1 MTDVLRVA
9 GLTVDIPNRTGELIR
24 VLHDVDFTV
33 GRGEIVGVVGESGS
47 GKTMLMRS
55 VIGILPDTAVR
66 TWELCEVDGVDRTDD
81 QAPTPSRRNGA
92 SAATRAPAQP
102 DQSGLDPGSPSAT
115 RPPTPPRHPGLDPG
129 SPRATR
135 LPVSMIFQDPMTS
148 LNPVRRIGYHL
159 VEVIR
164 RFQGATGGK
173 AKQLGID
180 ALAQVGIN
188 DPARRF
194 RQYPHELSGGMRQ
207 RVMIAM
213 ALLAKPS
220 LLIADEPTTALD
232 VTVQAQILDLITEL
246 RRETGLA
253 VALVTH
259 DLGVVAGTC
268 DRVAVMCRGRVVEV
282 GTTDEIFY
290 DPQHP
295 YTRALLAAAPGTDVA
310 GGSLTVSGGVAP
322 EWVDATAVT
331 VQHSPTHF
339 SLVPAEAAS

>member
-9 GLTVDIPNRTGELIR
+9 GLTVDIPNRDGVPVR

-55 VIGILPDTAVR
+55 VIDILPETALR
-66 TWELCEVDGVDRTDD
+66 TWNECEVDGVDRTLRV
-81 QAPTPSRRNGA
+81 APDAPRRWSSLARPELVEGSR
-92 SAATRAPAQP
+92 
-102 DQSGLDPGSPSAT
+102 PG
-115 RPPTPPRHPGLDPG
+115 D
-129 SPRATR
+129 R

-159 VEVIR
+159 TEVIR
-164 RFQGATGGK
+164 RFQGVTGGK
-173 AKQLGID
+173 ARELGIA
-180 ALAQVGIN
+180 ALDQVGIN

-213 ALLAKPS
+213 ALLARPS

-246 RRETGLA
+246 RHQTGLA

-282 GTTDEIFY
+282 GTTDEVFY
-290 DPQHP
+290 AARHP
-295 YTRALLAAAPGTDVA
+295 YTQALLAAAPGTDVA
-310 GGSLTVSGGVAP
+310 GGGITVSGGVPA
-322 EWVDATAVT
+322 EWVDAGAVY
-331 VQHSPTHF
+331 VEHSPTHR
-339 SLVPAEAAS
+339 SLVPAEEAP

>member
-9 GLTVDIPNRTGELIR
+9 GLTVDIPNRDGVAVR

-33 GRGEIVGVVGESGS
+33 GHGEIVGVVGESGS

-55 VIGILPDTAVR
+55 VVDILPETAIR
-66 TWELCEVDGVDRTDD
+66 TWTACEVDGVDRT
-81 QAPTPSRRNGA
+81 TRSRG
-92 SAATRAPAQP
+92 
-102 DQSGLDPGSPSAT
+102 D
-115 RPPTPPRHPGLDPG
+115 
-129 SPRATR
+129 R

-148 LNPVRRIGYHL
+148 LNPVRRIGYLL

-164 RFQGATGGK
+164 RFQGVTGGR
-173 AKQLGID
+173 ARQLGIE
-180 ALAQVGIN
+180 ALDQVGID

-232 VTVQAQILDLITEL
+232 VTVQAQILDLITDL
-246 RRETGLA
+246 RREARLA

-295 YTRALLAAAPGTDVA
+295 YTRSLLAAAPGTEAA
-310 GGSLTVSGGVAP
+310 GGSLTVSGGVAS
-322 EWVDATAVT
+322 EWVDASAVR
-331 VQHSPTHF
+331 VQHSTTHA
-339 SLVPAEAAS
+339 SLVPAEVAP

>member
-9 GLTVDIPNRTGELIR
+9 GLTVDIPNREGVPVQ
-24 VLHDVDFTV
+24 VLHDVDFHV

-55 VIGILPDTAVR
+55 VIDILPETAVR
-66 TWELCEVDGVDRTDD
+66 QWTACEVDGVDR
-81 QAPTPSRRNGA
+81 R
-92 SAATRAPAQP
+92 TRAR
-102 DQSGLDPGSPSAT
+102 GV
-115 RPPTPPRHPGLDPG
+115 
-129 SPRATR
+129 R

-148 LNPVRRIGYHL
+148 LNPVRRVGYHL

-164 RFQGATGGK
+164 RFQGVTGGK
-173 AKQLGID
+173 AQRLGVE
-180 ALAQVGIN
+180 ALDQVGIN
-188 DPARRF
+188 DPGRRF

-213 ALLAKPS
+213 ALLAKPT

-232 VTVQAQILDLITEL
+232 VTVQAQILDLIAEL
-246 RRETGLA
+246 RREVGLA

-268 DRVAVMCRGRVVEV
+268 DRVAVMCQGRIVEE

-290 DPQHP
+290 SARHP
-295 YTRALLAAAPGTDVA
+295 YTKALLAAVPGTDA
-310 GGSLTVSGGVAP
+310 AADRLTTTGARVPAA
-322 EWVDATAVT
+322 WVDAGAVY
-331 VQHSPTHF
+331 VRHSPTHR
-339 SLVPAEAAS
+339 SLVPAEVAP

>member
-1 MTDVLRVA
+1 MTDVLHVA
-9 GLTVDIPNRTGELIR
+9 GLTVDIPNREGVPIR

-55 VIGILPDTAVR
+55 VIDILPETAVR
-66 TWELCEVDGVDRTDD
+66 QWTACDVDGTDR
-81 QAPTPSRRNGA
+81 R
-92 SAATRAPAQP
+92 TRAR
-102 DQSGLDPGSPSAT
+102 GV
-115 RPPTPPRHPGLDPG
+115 
-129 SPRATR
+129 R

-164 RFQGATGGK
+164 RFQGVSGSRA
-173 AKQLGID
+173 AQLGVE
-180 ALAQVGIN
+180 ALDQVDIN
-188 DPARRF
+188 DPGRRF

-213 ALLAKPS
+213 ALLAKPT

-246 RRETGLA
+246 RREVGLA

-268 DRVAVMCRGRVVEV
+268 DRVAVMCQGRIVEE

-290 DPQHP
+290 SAQHP
-295 YTRALLAAAPGTDVA
+295 YTRALLAAVPGTEAASDTLVTTGTRVPA
-310 GGSLTVSGGVAP
+310 A
-322 EWVDATAVT
+322 WVDVGAVY
-331 VQHSPTHF
+331 VQHSPTHR
-339 SLVPAEAAS
+339 SLVPAEVAP

>member
-9 GLTVDIPNRTGELIR
+9 GLTVDIPNRDGVAVR

-33 GRGEIVGVVGESGS
+33 GHGEIVGVVGESGS

-55 VIGILPDTAVR
+55 VVDILPETAIR
-66 TWELCEVDGVDRTDD
+66 TWTACEVDGVDRT
-81 QAPTPSRRNGA
+81 TRSRG
-92 SAATRAPAQP
+92 
-102 DQSGLDPGSPSAT
+102 D
-115 RPPTPPRHPGLDPG
+115 
-129 SPRATR
+129 R

-164 RFQGATGGK
+164 RFQGVTGGR
-173 AKQLGID
+173 ARQLGIE
-180 ALAQVGIN
+180 ALDQVGID

-232 VTVQAQILDLITEL
+232 VTVQAQILDLITDL
-246 RRETGLA
+246 RREARLA

-295 YTRALLAAAPGTDVA
+295 YTRALLAAAPGTEAA
-310 GGSLTVSGGVAP
+310 GGSLTVSGGVAS
-322 EWVDATAVT
+322 EWVDASAVR
-331 VQHSPTHF
+331 VQHSTTHA
-339 SLVPAEAAS
+339 SLVPAEVAP

>member
-9 GLTVDIPNRTGELIR
+9 GLTVDIPNRAGELVR

-55 VIGILPDTAVR
+55 VIDILPETAVR
-66 TWELCEVDGVDRTDD
+66 TWTACEVDGVDR
-81 QAPTPSRRNGA
+81 
-92 SAATRAPAQP
+92 ATR
-102 DQSGLDPGSPSAT
+102 SPGS
-115 RPPTPPRHPGLDPG
+115 
-129 SPRATR
+129 R

-164 RFQGATGGK
+164 RFQGAAGNR
-173 AKQLGID
+173 AKQLGIE
-180 ALAQVGIN
+180 ALTLVGIN

-213 ALLAKPS
+213 ALLAKPA

-246 RRETGLA
+246 RREAGLA

-290 DPQHP
+290 EPQHP

-322 EWVDATAVT
+322 EWVDASAVS
-331 VQHSPTHF
+331 VRHSPTHF
-339 SLVPAEAAS
+339 SLVPGEAS

>member
-1 MTDVLRVA
+1 MSDVLRVA
-9 GLTVDIPNRTGELIR
+9 GLTVDIPNRDGVPVR

-55 VIGILPDTAVR
+55 VVDILPETALR
-66 TWELCEVDGVDRTDD
+66 TSNECEVDGVDRTLRLGTD
-81 QAPTPSRRNGA
+81 AARRPD
-92 SAATRAPAQP
+92 SAQP
-102 DQSGLDPGSPSAT
+102 EPAGQPGAGDRRRRWSSLS
-115 RPPTPPRHPGLDPG
+115 RPGD
-129 SPRATR
+129 R
-135 LPVSMIFQDPMTS
+135 LPISMIFQDPMTS

-159 VEVIR
+159 TEVIR
-164 RFQGATGGK
+164 RFQGVTGGK
-173 AKQLGID
+173 ARELGVA
-180 ALAQVGIN
+180 ALDQVGIN

-232 VTVQAQILDLITEL
+232 VTVQAQILDLITKL

-290 DPQHP
+290 SARHP

-310 GGSLTVSGGVAP
+310 GGGITVSGGVP
-322 EWVDATAVT
+322 SEWVDAGAVH
-331 VQHSPTHF
+331 VQHSPTHR
-339 SLVPAEAAS
+339 SLVPAKEAP